1 MIDTHGLPI
10 KFTFYVSGKKKL
22 YLIDFTDTDPKSGN
36 PYLIGLEDGEG
47 NYGWRPDEIAK
58 HIDRGG
64 WIIAE
69 VIEKANTINVE
80 DLL

>member
-22 YLIDFTDTDPKSGN
+22 YLIDFTDTVAGN
-36 PYLIGLEDGEG
+36 PHLIGLEDGEG

-58 HIDRGG
+58 HIDRGV

-69 VIEKANTINVE
+69 IIVKANTINVE